1 MLGEATLH
9 VSRTFAG
16 ERNTA
21 SHSVCRPAKALP
33 WGLWHPILMQFY
45 SGPLMHLLSGVDSAP
60 CRVAV
65 VSLRAA
71 AKAAGSSSA
80 LTRVASTLQRPIV
93 AISNTSWTA
102 LGAMAPILLEHH
114 ECG

>member
-45 SGPLMHLLSGVDSAP
+45 SGPLMHLLSGVDRCLAIWTRSFRKTKIVPPGACP
-60 CRVAV
+60 
-65 VSLRAA
+65 VSRIESL
-71 AKAAGSSSA
+71 
-80 LTRVASTLQRPIV
+80 ASDNNPTITGGDNV
-93 AISNTSWTA
+93 IS
-102 LGAMAPILLEHH
+102 
-114 ECG
+114 

>member
-45 SGPLMHLLSGVDSAP
+45 SGPLMHLLSGVDTIGHHWVVTRNSL
-60 CRVAV
+60 AV
-65 VSLRAA
+65 II
-71 AKAAGSSSA
+71 AAGTPGVRGEC
-80 LTRVASTLQRPIV
+80 LPID
-93 AISNTSWTA
+93 AHGTDGYLSEWWI
-102 LGAMAPILLEHH
+102 
-114 ECG
+114 

>member
-45 SGPLMHLLSGVDSAP
+45 SGPLMHLLSGVDTNGRVRAHVIFGERVWLLARRGRAP
-60 CRVAV
+60 LLDVIGPQIVPFAGERARRCRC
-65 VSLRAA
+65 RN
-71 AKAAGSSSA
+71 
-80 LTRVASTLQRPIV
+80 RRPR
-93 AISNTSWTA
+93 
-102 LGAMAPILLEHH
+102 
-114 ECG
+114 

>member
-45 SGPLMHLLSGVDSAP
+45 SGPLMHLLSGVDIGGRNPRTETSTRP
-60 CRVAV
+60 CPLNIGIGSERVAFDHPGIRKPMI
-65 VSLRAA
+65 LRSDQTNFA
-71 AKAAGSSSA
+71 
-80 LTRVASTLQRPIV
+80 VP
-93 AISNTSWTA
+93 
-102 LGAMAPILLEHH
+102 
-114 ECG
+114 

>member
-45 SGPLMHLLSGVDSAP
+45 SGPLMHLLSGVDR
-60 CRVAV
+60 RVLRTLTIV
-65 VSLRAA
+65 VDYAA
-71 AKAAGSSSA
+71 IGVS
-80 LTRVASTLQRPIV
+80 
-93 AISNTSWTA
+93 
-102 LGAMAPILLEHH
+102 
-114 ECG
+114 

>member
-45 SGPLMHLLSGVDSAP
+45 SGPLMHLLSGVDTSGLDGVRCGAQVINGHS
-60 CRVAV
+60 R
-65 VSLRAA
+65 
-71 AKAAGSSSA
+71 SSR
-80 LTRVASTLQRPIV
+80 LVNPRNRPDIVETRWGRQRDI
-93 AISNTSWTA
+93 I
-102 LGAMAPILLEHH
+102 
-114 ECG
+114 

>member
-45 SGPLMHLLSGVDSAP
+45 SGPLMHLLSGVDSFAIGWSKRRDRKSNRP
-60 CRVAV
+60 RKTRPLIASDSAARKWLLPALCRRWV
-65 VSLRAA
+65 
-71 AKAAGSSSA
+71 
-80 LTRVASTLQRPIV
+80 
-93 AISNTSWTA
+93 
-102 LGAMAPILLEHH
+102 
-114 ECG
+114 